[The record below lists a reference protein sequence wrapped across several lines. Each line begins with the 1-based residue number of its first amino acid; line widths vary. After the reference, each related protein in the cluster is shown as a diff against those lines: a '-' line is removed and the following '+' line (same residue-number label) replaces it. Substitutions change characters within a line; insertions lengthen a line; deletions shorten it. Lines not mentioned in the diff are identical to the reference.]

1 MQNIKPCRPEDVL
14 QEPLR
19 GPHDLNT
26 ADISVFFSKAASQ
39 LLRRSSFITRIKKT
53 FGIPVLHFPDA
64 EGPFVSLQQLIE
76 MVRRYADRGDRDRAD
91 RDYTDERDDHFFHGT
106 DSFAMMFD
114 RRRSGATFPG
124 IFTGCQILSGRCL
137 WTSPAHL

>member
-1 MQNIKPCRPEDVL
+1 M
-14 QEPLR
+14 
-19 GPHDLNT
+19 
-26 ADISVFFSKAASQ
+26 
-39 LLRRSSFITRIKKT
+39 
-53 FGIPVLHFPDA
+53 HFPDA

-114 RRRSGATFPG
+114 RRRSGVTFPG
-124 IFTGCQILSGRCL
+124 MFTGCQILFGTVSFGRRL
-137 WTSPAHL
+137 LIYDS